1 MQMRV
6 NNHHGGRRH
15 RGCGRTW
22 YLLGK
27 NENANI
33 ERGKRPYKR
42 RRERRYWIH
51 NVVGKRQELGEYHR
65 LIQELRR
72 DSDRFR
78 RYFRTSTAQFDMLTD
93 MIGPQIAKLSTNW
106 RQSISPA
113 ERLAITLRY
122 VGQL

>member
-1 MQMRV
+1 MADDDIAV
-6 NNHHGGRRH
+6 VAAA
-15 RGCGRTW
+15 W
-22 YLLGK
+22 YLLEK

-51 NVVGKRQELGEYHR
+51 SVVGKRQELGEYHR

>member
-1 MQMRV
+1 MADNDIAV
-6 NNHHGGRRH
+6 VAAA
-15 RGCGRTW
+15 W
-22 YLLGK
+22 YLLEK

-42 RRERRYWIH
+42 RRERIYW
-51 NVVGKRQELGEYHR
+51 NVLWGRDKNCMGEYHR

-78 RYFRTSTAQFDMLTD
+78 RYFRTSTGQFDMLTD
-93 MIGPQIAKLSTNW
+93 MIGPHQIAKLSTNW

-113 ERLAITLRY
+113 ESAIKHLKYNIRIQRRLTKS
-122 VGQL
+122 

>member
-1 MQMRV
+1 MADNDIAV
-6 NNHHGGRRH
+6 VAAA
-15 RGCGRTW
+15 W
-22 YLLGK
+22 YLLEK

-51 NVVGKRQELGEYHR
+51 SVVGKRQELGEYHR
-65 LIQELRR
+65 LIQ

>member
-1 MQMRV
+1 MTKQPSW
-6 NNHHGGRRH
+6 
-15 RGCGRTW
+15 RTTTSRLW
-22 YLLGK
+22 PLLGICWKK

-51 NVVGKRQELGEYHR
+51 SVVGKRQELGEYHR